1 MVIFC
6 NIFYIFLCSD
16 CTANVQEQE
25 QKGAETTRLSVE
37 LEQARQQIKALQ
49 QVLSRCYCFRAFLA
63 HPYFLYVLISVDAPQ
78 TSAHAFDSHW
88 QKEFSRVM
96 QENEESSQQRDR
108 ERELNISLQEQN
120 ISLQEQNIS
129 LQKELE
135 RLRRNP
141 NNGAQTPSSQ
151 ESAGGGQQSSF
162 TAQIEPSELVSL
174 IDC

>member
-1 MVIFC
+1 MVIFR

-37 LEQARQQIKALQ
+37 LEQARQEIKAQ
-49 QVLSRCYCFRAFLA
+49 QVLSRCYCFCAFLA
-63 HPYFLYVLISVDAPQ
+63 HPYFLNVLISVEIPQ

-120 ISLQEQNIS
+120 ISLQ
-129 LQKELE
+129 KELE
-135 RLRRNP
+135 RLRRNV

-162 TAQIEPSELVSL
+162 PAEIKPSELVSL
-174 IDC
+174 IDY